1 MLREVDKPQGSRD
14 LTTVDQEIL
23 RAAIDPE
30 GQFWIGVGL
39 PVVLG
44 AAILE
49 GLVLTLRRRYDWR
62 AFLSTWGDV
71 AGRQAIGV
79 LGYYWYHRAAH
90 RVRRFWATH
99 SVHHSPNEPT
109 LAASLRMGWTGKLT
123 GTALFF
129 VPLMWLGFSPVAV
142 TATLSLT
149 LLYQF
154 WVHATWIPKLGP
166 LEWVLNTPSH
176 HRVHHGRDPE
186 YLDCNRSAVLI
197 VFDRM
202 LGTFVEERDD
212 ITIRYGLAK
221 PVTTCNPTRI
231 ALQEWQAMARDLRA
245 APSWRQRLV
254 AVVGLPPTAQG
265 VADRPATAGTPR
277 ARLNPSPPPR
287 RRP

>member
-129 VPLMWLGFSPVAV
+129 VPLMWLGFSTVVSVGNKADV
-142 TATLSLT
+142 SGNDLLQYWEEDRDTDVI
-149 LLYQF
+149 LLY
-154 WVHATWIPKLGP
+154 
-166 LEWVLNTPSH
+166 LESF
-176 HRVHHGRDPE
+176 G
-186 YLDCNRSAVLI
+186 
-197 VFDRM
+197 
-202 LGTFVEERDD
+202 
-212 ITIRYGLAK
+212 
-221 PVTTCNPTRI
+221 NPRRFAPI
-231 ALQEWQAMARDLRA
+231 A
-245 APSWRQRLV
+245 P
-254 AVVGLPPTAQG
+254 
-265 VADRPATAGTPR
+265 PR
-277 ARLNPSPPPR
+277 AGAR
-287 RRP
+287 RWCRPCGP